1 MGKVERLDSVKR
13 LLAALS
19 HVRRLKA
26 NGSTRFAEVMDAEEH
41 AQDLG
46 LTARLRILY
55 FAFVTL
61 GTKQ

>member
-1 MGKVERLDSVKR
+1 MGKVERLNSVKR

-26 NGSTRFAEVMDAEEH
+26 DGSTPFGEVMDAEGH
-41 AQDLG
+41 ADDLG

-55 FAFVTL
+55 FAFVAL
-61 GTKQ
+61 GAKQ